1 MVAPHRPQNMATLA
15 AVTHHATS
23 HYSPTE
29 TNLDLPEVTTA
40 TRDAAP
46 STHKNPESGIY
57 YCEGIVDEQPVKAI
71 EDSDTLARL
80 PGGGNQLLIIDEQVK
95 NQWNR
100 RSRSTVQNH

>member
-1 MVAPHRPQNMATLA
+1 MATLA

-71 EDSDTLARL
+71 EDSDTLGPIAR
-80 PGGGNQLLIIDEQVK
+80 
-95 NQWNR
+95 R
-100 RSRSTVQNH
+100 RKSNTYHRRTGEKSMEPKK

>member
-1 MVAPHRPQNMATLA
+1 MATLA

-29 TNLDLPEVTTA
+29 TNLGLPEVTTT
-40 TRDAAP
+40 TRNAAP

-71 EDSDTLARL
+71 EDSDPLRHL
-80 PGGGNQLLIIDEQVK
+80 PGGGNQILIIDKQVLD
-95 NQWNR
+95 QWK
-100 RSRSTVQNH
+100 SKK